1 MLPEEV
7 AEYKGRDDTPLFVP
21 GKNAAN
27 GVSVRQGLS
36 WPQSP
41 SFLSPQ
47 EYSPSLAVE
56 GLAHGFPWPW
66 TSNCR
71 SRRISNKPVLERDL
85 PTWQSVSFNSTLSYH
100 FVLDAL
106 VVMSSRCGSTW
117 WVFNVF
123 FFCQSFLSNRPE
135 IYIFSHSVHL
145 QSFFLTGL
153 SFKPRACSLLPFRLI
168 FSFEWII
175 PLDRIWFLLL

>member
-100 FVLDAL
+100 FVPDAL
-106 VVMSSRCGSTW
+106 VLMSRCGSTW

-168 FSFEWII
+168 FFFEWII